1 MSPADRKQHGPIHYG
16 DYLQLGKLLGAQQLE
31 STRYGEPAH
40 DEMLFIITHQAYE
53 LWFKQ
58 IVHELRAVVGI
69 FQQPQVEEAA
79 MGRVLHLLERVRVIQ
94 GLLLQQIDV
103 IETMTPLDF
112 LEFRDLLVP
121 ASGFQS
127 LQFKEVEILLGVRRS
142 DRIPADR
149 DFFYT
154 RLRDAERAELEQL
167 ESQPSLLELTESW
180 LARMPFL
187 NFKEFDFW
195 QQYQSATDQMLERDR
210 QIVQDNPALS
220 EQQRELQLMTIDQT
234 KQRFA
239 AVADRSYYQEL
250 REAGEFRFS
259 HQAFLAALFIHLY
272 RDHPLLYL
280 PFRYLT
286 LLVEIDEA
294 LTNWRT
300 RHALMVQRM
309 LGRKIGTGGSSGHDY
324 LSKTTQA
331 NRVFLDLY
339 SLSTFLVRRSDLPKL
354 PDGLVSALGYHF
366 TGRDGLG

>member
-1 MSPADRKQHGPIHYG
+1 
-16 DYLQLGKLLGAQQLE
+16 
-31 STRYGEPAH
+31 
-40 DEMLFIITHQAYE
+40 
-53 LWFKQ
+53 
-58 IVHELRAVVGI
+58 
-69 FQQPQVEEAA
+69 
-79 MGRVLHLLERVRVIQ
+79 
-94 GLLLQQIDV
+94 
-103 IETMTPLDF
+103 MTPLDF